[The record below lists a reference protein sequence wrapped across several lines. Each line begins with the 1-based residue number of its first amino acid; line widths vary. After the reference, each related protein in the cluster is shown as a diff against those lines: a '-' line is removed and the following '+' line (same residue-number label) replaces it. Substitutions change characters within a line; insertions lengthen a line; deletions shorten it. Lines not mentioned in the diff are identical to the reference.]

1 MAGYRTE
8 DMAKFSLGY
17 HEFESR
23 AHLLWDVNSLL
34 KVQKW
39 YPERMRIGELN
50 VWVLAEMGMAEMA
63 QRGPRQSQEKMA
75 CDKSRENTTI

>member
-1 MAGYRTE
+1 
-8 DMAKFSLGY
+8 
-17 HEFESR
+17 
-23 AHLLWDVNSLL
+23 
-34 KVQKW
+34 
-39 YPERMRIGELN
+39 MRIGELN